1 MPTLTIDNSFSR
13 VEGLEHGLFEGLRDL
28 LSYRVEENFFSGSP
42 RPTKRYL
49 MNKRGEFP
57 SGLIRQVIQFLSKRC
72 SFDVVDNRAER
83 RLATL
88 TMPIYL
94 KANWGIEGRPEQ
106 HEAVKAAMRAHRG
119 TIQAV
124 TGSGKSVMM
133 ALLISRMKLR
143 TLIIV
148 PNLALKEQLTRT
160 FRSYFE
166 SIDHIVIE
174 NIDSSTLPKR
184 TDFDMLIIDESHHV
198 AARTYRELNKKSW
211 TKIYH
216 RYFFTATP
224 FRSKD
229 EEQMLMESISGD
241 VIYRLDYK
249 KAVDKGYIVPVEAYY
264 VDLPKTET
272 DAYTWAEV
280 YKELVVNNE
289 CRNDLIMKMMTKIYE
304 TGASVLCLVKE
315 VGHGKALSEPSGFL
329 FAHGDAEDC
338 SFLIKNFSDGDYTG
352 LIATTGVAGE
362 GIDTKPCEYVII
374 AGLGKSKNA
383 FMQQIGRAV
392 RPYPGKGS
400 AKIILFRDKSH
411 KFTRAHFNAQ
421 VKILKEE
428 FGVVPV
434 KLNST

>member
-1 MPTLTIDNSFSR
+1 MPTLTVDNSFSR
-13 VEGLEHGLFEGLRDL
+13 VEGLDDTLFTALRDL
-28 LSYRVEENFFSGSP
+28 LSYRVEENFFSCSA

-57 SGLIRQVIQFLSKRC
+57 SGLIRQVTQFLSKRC

-83 RLATL
+83 RLSTL
-88 TMPIYL
+88 NVPIYL

-106 HEAVKAAMRAHRG
+106 HEAVKAAMQAHRG

-160 FRSYFE
+160 FSSYFE

-280 YKELVVNNE
+280 YKELVVDNE
-289 CRNDLIMKMMTKIYE
+289 PRNTLIANMINAAHAAGGHT
-304 TGASVLCLVKE
+304 LCLVKE
-315 VGHGKALSEPSGFL
+315 VAHGRNICKRTNAA
-329 FAHGDAEDC
+329 FAHGGAEDC
-338 SFLIKNFSDGDYTG
+338 SFLIKNFSLGK
-352 LIATTGVAGE
+352 LSALVATTGVAGE

-392 RPYPGKGS
+392 RPYPGKES

-421 VKILKEE
+421 IKILKEE